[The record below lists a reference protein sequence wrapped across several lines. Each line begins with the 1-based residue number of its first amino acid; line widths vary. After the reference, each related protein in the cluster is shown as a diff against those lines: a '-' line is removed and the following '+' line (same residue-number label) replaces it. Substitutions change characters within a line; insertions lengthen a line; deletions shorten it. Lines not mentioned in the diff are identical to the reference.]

1 MINMVKLPTNKSSL
15 FLRVAKG
22 HFATSHSHINYYI
35 DVTTQKSRL
44 SEAKAVAKE
53 LVAAYQHSTIV
64 DTVLCLD
71 GTQVIGTCL
80 ANELTKDGFANM
92 NAHQTI
98 YVITPEYTTG
108 SQIILRDNLAPM
120 VKGKHVLILAA
131 SITTGYTAQAA
142 IEAVNYYG
150 GMVADQAYP
159 LLVMK
164 VLPKPLMGFFAA
176 VMFGA
181 ILSSFNSVLNSAST
195 IFTLNVWQPIWGK
208 QASNNK
214 VVKVGQIFGTVVGVV
229 SIAIAPFVMFFGTG
243 IMNFINECW
252 GFFSMPLLTA
262 VLFGLLSKKAPAIA
276 PKIVIPVH
284 IVLYGLTKVI
294 PFFSRFHYLYV
305 VFALFVLECI
315 IYAICI
321 KVSPRQLAWEMPDA
335 KVMDMTPWKSGKVW
349 AIAGAAVVAIMYLI
363 FSPLGIGA

>member
-131 SITTGYTAQAA
+131 SVTTGYTAQAA
-142 IEAVNYYG
+142 VEAINYYG
-150 GMVADQAYP
+150 GQ
-159 LLVMK
+159 
-164 VLPKPLMGFFAA
+164 
-176 VMFGA
+176 
-181 ILSSFNSVLNSAST
+181 
-195 IFTLNVWQPIWGK
+195 
-208 QASNNK
+208 
-214 VVKVGQIFGTVVGVV
+214 VV
-229 SIAIAPFVMFFGTG
+229 
-243 IMNFINECW
+243 
-252 GFFSMPLLTA
+252 
-262 VLFGLLSKKAPAIA
+262 
-276 PKIVIPVH
+276 
-284 IVLYGLTKVI
+284 
-294 PFFSRFHYLYV
+294 
-305 VFALFVLECI
+305 
-315 IYAICI
+315 
-321 KVSPRQLAWEMPDA
+321 
-335 KVMDMTPWKSGKVW
+335 
-349 AIAGAAVVAIMYLI
+349 
-363 FSPLGIGA
+363 GIGAIFATQTECAGYPVTSIFNPNDLGDYQSYDSRDCPWCKQGKRIDALVNSFGYSSL